1 MKQYDLFVIGAG
13 SGGVRAARMAA
24 AQGAKVAVAESRYF
38 GGTCVNV
45 GCVPK
50 KLFVYASEY
59 SHIAKSSQGFGWDIN
74 INDFDWKTLLNN
86 KNSEIDRL
94 NGIYGRLLDNSGVDV
109 FEGEARISGASTI
122 KDVAESEG
130 TVSSTHRIS
139 VNGEEIEAKRVL
151 IATGGWPVKPD
162 IKGAELA
169 ITSNEFFFLD
179 ELPKKV
185 VVVGGGYIAVEF
197 AGILNGLG
205 VETVLSYR
213 GDKVLRGFDEDV
225 RSHLTEEL
233 SKSGI
238 RLDLNRSPVEIVQAD
253 SGYRVEFSQGES
265 ERADLV
271 VFATGRKPLTE
282 SLGLENTSIE
292 LDASGAIKVD
302 EFFETSEPGIFALG
316 DVINRV
322 QLTPVALHEAMRF
335 VANEFKGLPK
345 QGMDYSDIAS
355 AVFSQPNVGTVGLSE
370 EQARE
375 QYSNIDI
382 YRSSFRALKE
392 TISGSETKTLM
403 KIVVDKDSDKVIG
416 MHMVG
421 DHAGEIIQGFA
432 AAMKMGIT
440 KTVLDSTVGIH
451 PTSAE
456 EFVTMREPVS

>member
-24 AQGAKVAVAESRYF
+24 AEGASVAVAESRYF

-59 SHIAKSSQGFGWDIN
+59 SHIAKSSQGFGWDIG
-74 INDFDWKTLLNN
+74 INDFDWKTLLHN

-94 NGIYGRLLDNSGVDV
+94 NGIYGRLLDSSNVDV
-109 FEGEARISGASTI
+109 FEGEAQITSANTI
-122 KDVAESEG
+122 K
-130 TVSSTHRIS
+130 
-139 VNGEEIEAKRVL
+139 VNDEVIEAKKIL

-169 ITSNEFFFLD
+169 ITSNEFFFLE

-185 VVVGGGYIAVEF
+185 IVVGGGYIAVEF

-205 VETVLSYR
+205 VETLLSYR

-225 RSHLTEEL
+225 RAHLTQEL
-233 SKSGI
+233 ITSGI
-238 RLDLNRSPVEIVQAD
+238 QLDLGRSPIRIDKSA
-253 SGYRVEFSQGES
+253 SGYQVSFDQGSPE
-265 ERADLV
+265 EADLV
-271 VFATGRKPLTE
+271 VFATGRKPLTA
-282 SLGLENTSIE
+282 SLGLENTSVQ
-292 LDASGAIKVD
+292 LDEQGAIKVD

-375 QYSNIDI
+375 SFSNVEV

-392 TISGSETKTLM
+392 TISGSETKNLM
-403 KIVVDKDSDKVIG
+403 KIVVDKDTDKVVG

-421 DHAGEIIQGFA
+421 EHAGEIIQGFA

-440 KTVLDSTVGIH
+440 KAVLDSTVGIH

-456 EFVTMREPVS
+456 EFVTMREAVSQ